1 MEKKKETFIK
11 GKPRKEYMRDYM
23 REYYQRPEVKKKRIL
38 RSQQCHAEKVKEELE
53 ERQKCSS
60 TETDIKI
67 IDMTRLDSKNRVVL
81 GRNTC
86 NILGVLVSDEIA
98 VIKDG
103 KHVKLVK
110 MADIKI
116 VYR

>member
-11 GKPRKEYMRDYM
+11 GKPRKEYMQD
-23 REYYQRPEVKKKRIL
+23 YYQRSKLKKKHISH
-38 RSQQCHAEKVKEELE
+38 SQQYHAEKVKEELE